1 MELVSYLR
9 EVVSAEW
16 AADFY
21 RRFFALRPDARAM
34 FQTSPAAQADKFSAT
49 LAVLINEAD
58 RPSLEG
64 ELFALGRRHL
74 EYGVNESL
82 YVDALTALMETL
94 RTAKPE
100 AWRPEWEADV
110 TALYWSILSRMH
122 PESGGHT

>member
-1 MELVSYLR
+1 MELVTYLR
-9 EVVSAEW
+9 EVVSPEW

-34 FQTSPAAQADKFSAT
+34 FQTGPAAQADKFSAT

-74 EYGVNESL
+74 AYGATPSL
-82 YVDALTALMETL
+82 YADGLRAMLETL
-94 RTAKPE
+94 REAKPDS
-100 AWRPEWEADV
+100 WRPEWEGEV
-110 TALYWSILSRMH
+110 TALYWKILSRMH